1 MNRRRRLSAEEKEEI
16 IRIIQAIF
24 AEFDEIE
31 AG

>member
-1 MNRRRRLSAEEKEEI
+1 MNRRHLLSAEEKEEI

-31 AG
+31 VG

>member
-24 AEFDEIE
+24 AEFDEIVV
-31 AG
+31 G